1 MSFFRLKISDKTTLP
16 ALEKQVKLR
25 SFTLIELLVVIAIIA
40 ILAAMLMPALSQ
52 ARETAKTSKCIN
64 NFKQWGAYNALYS
77 SNYDDYFMLSQFFYV
92 RYSTG
97 RSFLEVHTALEEDI
111 QYITEWRQ
119 NRNIQYFKK
128 DSLYCPM
135 GLGRPKDPVASDTFG
150 TNEGIIA
157 CNTRLREQNT
167 ANASYPYKI
176 MKRGGV
182 RKPSAML
189 DYGET
194 VNTTTPTSSSGQYTV
209 VWTNF
214 LQYRHKNMTNVLF
227 VDGHAALCAKDSLNT
242 QKNMCPL

>member
-1 MSFFRLKISDKTTLP
+1 MSFFRLKNSDETTLP
-16 ALEKQVKLR
+16 ALKKQVKLR

-40 ILAAMLMPALSQ
+40 ILAAMLMPALQQ
-52 ARETAKTSKCIN
+52 AREAAKTSKCIN

-77 SNYDDYFMLSQFFYV
+77 SNYDDYFMISQFIYT
-92 RYSTG
+92 RYPTG
-97 RSFLEVHTALEEDI
+97 KNFLEVHTALEEDI

-157 CNTRLREQNT
+157 CNLRLREHNT
-167 ANASYPYKI
+167 TNASYPYKI
-176 MKRGGV
+176 MKRGGIK
-182 RKPSAML
+182 KPSTML
-189 DYGET
+189 DYCES
-194 VNTTTPTSSSGQYTV
+194 VNTSPSSGSGQYTV
-209 VWTNF
+209 VWTSF

-227 VDGHAALCAKDSLNT
+227 VDGHAALCAKGSLDT